1 MAKIKKRTL
10 NELRQVKDSFYRNP
24 SAKNIV
30 SEEGF
35 NYLNDFTPSQKGQRF
50 EVPKYDPQTGELNP
64 YYLELT
70 GKDSFNQ
77 LELPFDFQTDD
88 VPFVNEVE
96 EFNRTFG
103 KPNNY
108 EPTVPEEK
116 EWKFVYDFCI
126 EEINEYKEACENG
139 DIVEILDALC
149 DIAYVTLGNGVM
161 LHGLK
166 DKIWPAYQEVQA
178 SNMSKSCKTKEEAIK
193 TVYKRSE
200 EQGEECHFEK
210 VGDRYVVYRT
220 RDKKVMKSINYFRP
234 DLHQFFTPEETERS
248 IKNV

>member
-1 MAKIKKRTL
+1 MSKQL
-10 NELRQVKDSFYRNP
+10 SLFPED
-24 SAKNIV
+24 
-30 SEEGF
+30 
-35 NYLNDFTPSQKGQRF
+35 NY
-50 EVPKYDPQTGELNP
+50 
-64 YYLELT
+64 
-70 GKDSFNQ
+70 
-77 LELPFDFQTDD
+77 
-88 VPFVNEVE
+88 VPFVSEVE
-96 EFNRTFG
+96 QFNELMN

-108 EPTVPEEK
+108 EPTIPGKKDWQFVIDFVKEEL
-116 EWKFVYDFCI
+116 
-126 EEINEYKEACENG
+126 EEYEQACKNG

-178 SNMSKSCKTKEEAIK
+178 SNMSKSCKTEAEAK
-193 TVYKRSE
+193 QTVAIRAE

-234 DLHQFFTPEETERS
+234 DLKQFFTKKELE
-248 IKNV
+248 NV